1 MLTPAVLDGD
11 GNETTP
17 AVFDT
22 RHHVNFR
29 LAPPASERLDEHG
42 DPRWWQWAL
51 AWTMQGD
58 NDTNPN
64 AAEQA
69 KILHDITLI
78 DPDTISS
85 PSRVFL

>member
-1 MLTPAVLDGD
+1 
-11 GNETTP
+11 
-17 AVFDT
+17 
-22 RHHVNFR
+22 
-29 LAPPASERLDEHG
+29 
-42 DPRWWQWAL
+42 
-51 AWTMQGD
+51 MQGD